1 MSQRT
6 SRSRR
11 TSQAQRTSR
20 APGARLTR
28 PARRTSRTHRVLRA
42 HRVHDLI
49 VFLAVLGTAVGLVL
63 GGVAPESLATIA
75 VAVSGLYAAWR
86 GGGGDRSR
94 SPEGR

>member
-6 SRSRR
+6 TRTQR
-11 TSQAQRTSR
+11 TSRPGRTSR
-20 APGARLTR
+20 APSAR

-42 HRVHDLI
+42 HRAHDLI

-86 GGGGDRSR
+86 GGGDRPR

>member
-11 TSQAQRTSR
+11 TSRTQRTSR
-20 APGARLTR
+20 TASAR
-28 PARRTSRTHRVLRA
+28 PARRASRTRRFPRA
-42 HRVHDLI
+42 HRVPDLI

-63 GGVAPESLATIA
+63 SGVAPESLATIA

-86 GGGGDRSR
+86 GGGDRPR

>member
-6 SRSRR
+6 TRTRR
-11 TSQAQRTSR
+11 TSRPRRTSR
-20 APGARLTR
+20 APSAR

-42 HRVHDLI
+42 HRAHDLI

-86 GGGGDRSR
+86 GGGDRPR
-94 SPEGR
+94 SPEDR

>member
-11 TSQAQRTSR
+11 TSR
-20 APGARLTR
+20 APSARPTR

-49 VFLAVLGTAVGLVL
+49 VFLAALGTAVGLVL

-86 GGGGDRSR
+86 GGGDRSR